1 MDCELGG
8 PVSNLI
14 EDGFGLRSR
23 SHLACSRGV
32 KATTLATLALTS
44 VSASESFHF
53 GQTAQHNIAKLQ
65 NCETAVQTVNCI
77 FQGRQRE
84 RAKIMR
90 PAERFVNY
98 ALQSVPSLPLWQ
110 PLGVAVA
117 VGFSWQPQKFC
128 CTICALT
135 KPKQFNCR
143 QASAEFPA

>member
-32 KATTLATLALTS
+32 KATTLALALTSAS

-77 FQGRQRE
+77 FRGRERERE

-98 ALQSVPSLPLWQ
+98 ALPLYYFFHCGSHLALLLLLAF
-110 PLGVAVA
+110 LGNRKSFVAQ
-117 VGFSWQPQKFC
+117 F
-128 CTICALT
+128 AL
-135 KPKQFNCR
+135 
-143 QASAEFPA
+143 

>member
-1 MDCELGG
+1 MRTVKLGG

-32 KATTLATLALTS
+32 KATTLALALTSAS

-77 FQGRQRE
+77 FRGRERE

-98 ALQSVPSLPLWQ
+98 ALPLYSFFHCGSHLALLLAF
-110 PLGVAVA
+110 LGNRKSFVAQ
-117 VGFSWQPQKFC
+117 F
-128 CTICALT
+128 AL
-135 KPKQFNCR
+135 
-143 QASAEFPA
+143 

>member
-1 MDCELGG
+1 M
-8 PVSNLI
+8 SNLI

-32 KATTLATLALTS
+32 KATTLALALTS
-44 VSASESFHF
+44 VSASASESFHF

-77 FQGRQRE
+77 FQAESGQKLC
-84 RAKIMR
+84 ALLSALLIMLCSL
-90 PAERFVNY
+90 P
-98 ALQSVPSLPLWQ
+98 LLPLWQ

>member
-1 MDCELGG
+1 M
-8 PVSNLI
+8 SNLI

-77 FQGRQRE
+77 FQAGRESGQKLC
-84 RAKIMR
+84 ALLSALLIMLCSR
-90 PAERFVNY
+90 LP
-98 ALQSVPSLPLWQ
+98 LLPPLWQ
-110 PLGVAVA
+110 PLGVA

>member
-77 FQGRQRE
+77 FQAGRESGQKLC
-84 RAKIMR
+84 ALLSALLIM
-90 PAERFVNY
+90 
-98 ALQSVPSLPLWQ
+98 LCSLPL
-110 PLGVAVA
+110 LSLCGSHLALL
-117 VGFSWQPQKFC
+117 C
-128 CTICALT
+128 CCWLFLATAKVLLHNLRFNKAKTI
-135 KPKQFNCR
+135 
-143 QASAEFPA
+143 